1 MAIKIKKMG
10 KINLLFLLQFVVGFF
25 SFLLLLCCESATAS
39 FRAALVPIHSTFGI
53 TTFVMA
59 VATACSGLT
68 EKAFFTL
75 RYVFLH
81 TNVFQEREKKIMYK
95 KKNACFSSNYLL
107 EACWKKNLFP
117 NLENMTNSSWRMCI
131 FKGFCCTCTI
141 RTFDK
146 KRHFGCFLLDQII
159 FPSSLM

>member
-1 MAIKIKKMG
+1 MG
-10 KINLLFLLQFVVGFF
+10 YDYKNDQVNDKNNSPDPIPHFYSIHSWMGLTTMGLFALQFIVGFF

-75 RYVFLH
+75 SISYSQWPIYLKHRLL
-81 TNVFQEREKKIMYK
+81 N
-95 KKNACFSSNYLL
+95 NYTTLYQLL
-107 EACWKKNLFP
+107 NDGIQPQVYLNHHYLKYHY
-117 NLENMTNSSWRMCI
+117 T
-131 FKGFCCTCTI
+131 
-141 RTFDK
+141 
-146 KRHFGCFLLDQII
+146 
-159 FPSSLM
+159 

>member
-1 MAIKIKKMG
+1 MAIKIKKIG

-81 TNVFQEREKKIMYK
+81 TNVFQDREKKKLCTK
-95 KKNACFSSNYLL
+95 KKMRVSPLTISRRLVEKKPFSKSWKYDQFFLKNVYFQRILL
-107 EACWKKNLFP
+107 H
-117 NLENMTNSSWRMCI
+117 MHDT
-131 FKGFCCTCTI
+131 
-141 RTFDK
+141 
-146 KRHFGCFLLDQII
+146 HFW
-159 FPSSLM
+159 